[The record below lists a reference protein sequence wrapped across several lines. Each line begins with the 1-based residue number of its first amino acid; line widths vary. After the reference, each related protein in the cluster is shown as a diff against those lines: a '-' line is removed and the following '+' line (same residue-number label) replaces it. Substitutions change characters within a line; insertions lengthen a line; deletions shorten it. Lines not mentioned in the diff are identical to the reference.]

1 MISFKL
7 LETYKQL
14 IQFPSQIFQTSLT
27 ILLTVRLRL
36 KKERIRNL
44 ILEEENGLLEKD
56 FFFTNKNP
64 FFSSYQVMQFYH
76 FNYLKCQNNYQQM
89 NK

>member
-44 ILEEENGLLEKD
+44 ILEEENGLLEKFC
-56 FFFTNKNP
+56 FFYK
-64 FFSSYQVMQFYH
+64 
-76 FNYLKCQNNYQQM
+76 
-89 NK
+89 